1 MTRTTA
7 RNLLLPF
14 LGLAF
19 LGARRWALELKPEDA
34 LTVNMAKQMGDLSLV
49 RALGRDELRAA
60 RPGTACPVCGLAGL
74 LALPPQPGQPGASLR
89 DRAASRL
96 RALLPAVR
104 TVAVVA
110 LLLAVVAGGFVVGRL
125 TRSTPATTATPPAST
140 LPNFSE
146 DGPVTGRRDF
156 GWRASDNG
164 VTVTLR
170 AVTVGVG
177 FTRLELNVAGQDHLP
192 GINALDGLRVQD
204 AGGNDLLP
212 GGEIAHINTA
222 SSDGGSDGSVDT
234 DVVLDQAIDP
244 QALARVQV
252 RGLTIADN
260 VDERFGGVLV
270 DPELQRNLTEDGRF
284 LRQQRPSCP
293 GCKVRIDCGD
303 CRTIRVA
310 GTAYHRDQV
319 LLWLEPDRSTAP
331 PGLNAAVRGV
341 VAFSGPDQGGLE
353 LTSWIDDLDGDGG
366 AVVAFD
372 ANGLAN
378 QTTDPGTGKGMA
390 FDLAVSVDAEVP
402 VRGRWDITQRGSL
415 P

>member
-1 MTRTTA
+1 MA
-7 RNLLLPF
+7 
-14 LGLAF
+14 G
-19 LGARRWALELKPEDA
+19 RRQAWCP
-34 LTVNMAKQMGDLSLV
+34 
-49 RALGRDELRAA
+49 RCDELRAA

-89 DRAASRL
+89 GRAASRL

-104 TVAVVA
+104 SVAVVV
-110 LLLAVVAGGFVVGRL
+110 LLLAVVAGAFVVGRL

-212 GGEIAHINTA
+212 GGEITHINTA

-234 DVVLDQAIDP
+234 DVVLDRAIDP

-293 GCKVRIDCGD
+293 GCKIRVDCGG

-319 LLWLEPDRSTAP
+319 LLWLAPAASTRLPD
-331 PGLNAAVRGV
+331 LNAAVRGV
-341 VAFSGPDQGGLE
+341 VVFSGDGDQGGLE
-353 LTSWIDDLDGDGG
+353 LTSWIDELDGDGG

-372 ANGLAN
+372 ANELAIR
-378 QTTDPGTGKGMA
+378 TTDAQTGKGRMA
-390 FDLAVSVDAEVP
+390 FDLAVSVEAELP
-402 VRGRWDITQRGSL
+402 VRGRWVITQQGSSS